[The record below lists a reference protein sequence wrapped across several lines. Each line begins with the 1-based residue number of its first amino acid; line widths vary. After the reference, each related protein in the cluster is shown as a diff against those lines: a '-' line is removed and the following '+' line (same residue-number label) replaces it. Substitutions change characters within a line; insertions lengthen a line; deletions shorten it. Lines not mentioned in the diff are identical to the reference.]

1 MAISERGTENVIS
14 NVSGAQ
20 ILETTSHLWEV
31 VTSRLSVA
39 VCKLLRIREAGIM
52 RRGRKR

>member
-31 VTSRLSVA
+31 VTSRLSAA